1 MKVVLVNGS
10 RRDNGCTYIALME
23 VGEALKTEGIE
34 TQLIFVGKRVIAGE
48 VDAAVD
54 EVGEAMKDADGL
66 VVGSPVYYASPTG
79 EVQMV
84 LDRLFMKYSR
94 EMLFKPAA
102 AVTSARRAGTT
113 ATVNVLNEYF
123 MMHQMPVVSS
133 RYWNMVHGF
142 TPEDVKKDLEGMQI
156 MRMLGRNM
164 AWLLKSIEAG
174 KNAGVQTPAQEE
186 VTMTNFIR

>member
-34 TQLIFVGKRVIAGE
+34 TQLIFVGKRVIAEE

>member
-23 VGEALKTEGIE
+23 VGEALKTEDIE

-102 AVTSARRAGTT
+102 AVTSARRAGIT